1 MTIDQWGIIWS
12 CRYIAVCHPIRHRAM
27 VHSHCI
33 TKRVCFYTGPVVAL
47 SLVIN
52 VTKFLETKVVTQQ
65 SNIQEA
71 NGSNVSITTY
81 KIDITELR
89 YNVYQ
94 SRIRVEGSCVKK
106 SLLQQTS
113 AEKNNRK
120 ESSWGDFREYYR
132 KVSGGCRGMQL
143 GFFQSF

>member
-1 MTIDQWGIIWS
+1 M
-12 CRYIAVCHPIRHRAM
+12 
-27 VHSHCI
+27 
-33 TKRVCFYTGPVVAL
+33 
-47 SLVIN
+47 SLLIN

-89 YNVYQ
+89 YNHVYQ
-94 SRIRVEGSCVKK
+94 SRIRWVGVKK

-113 AEKNNRK
+113 AEKIK
-120 ESSWGDFREYYR
+120 TFQ
-132 KVSGGCRGMQL
+132 KVSGVM
-143 GFFQSF
+143 